1 MDLPNTRAV
10 HEDGWAPVET
20 GDRNYHRLWLV
31 YKLRRLTALALLF
44 GWVPVTYALFY
55 YSRHYWHTP
64 FLSLSAIL
72 VWLVAGVS
80 AVWWQG
86 EFRCPRCRRRYGA
99 LGNRKGDT
107 NYTRGLF
114 DTICANC
121 KLRKF
126 ENG

>member
-1 MDLPNTRAV
+1 MNLPNIRAAQQ
-10 HEDGWAPVET
+10 DGWAPAET
-20 GDRNYHRLWLV
+20 GEKDYHRLWLA
-31 YKLRRLTALALLF
+31 YKLRRRMALVLLF
-44 GWVPVTYALFY
+44 GWAPVAYALFF

-64 FLSLSAIL
+64 FLSLAGIL
-72 VWLVAGVS
+72 GWLVAAVA

-114 DTICANC
+114 DKICANC

>member
-1 MDLPNTRAV
+1 MKAIQQDGWDPVAVEDVDYHARWRAYRLRWWLALLLV
-10 HEDGWAPVET
+10 VGWAP
-20 GDRNYHRLWLV
+20 
-31 YKLRRLTALALLF
+31 ASF
-44 GWVPVTYALFY
+44 SLFY
-55 YSRHYWHTP
+55 QSRHYWHTP
-64 FLSLSAIL
+64 FVSLGGIFGWLALAI
-72 VWLVAGVS
+72 A

-114 DTICANC
+114 DRICANC